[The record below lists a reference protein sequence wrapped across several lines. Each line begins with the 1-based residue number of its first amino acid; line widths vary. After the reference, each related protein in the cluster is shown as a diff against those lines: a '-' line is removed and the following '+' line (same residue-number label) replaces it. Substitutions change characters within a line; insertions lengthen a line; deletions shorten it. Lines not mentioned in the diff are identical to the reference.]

1 MKNKKFELKNITKE
15 ILFNVIISKDL
26 KIIKKIIKRIDP
38 SYKISDEFLQIINNF
53 VDIDKSGLASYPG
66 LIVRTS
72 IQDYAILY
80 LEDSKLD
87 EDYIVDLITE
97 FIIDRDDYISKEFN
111 ITKFI
116 VKKTTFL
123 EIIKKYYE

>member
-53 VDIDKSGLASYPG
+53 VYIDKSGLASYPG

-123 EIIKKYYE
+123 EIIKKYYV

>member
-38 SYKISDEFLQIINNF
+38 GYKISDEFLQIINNF